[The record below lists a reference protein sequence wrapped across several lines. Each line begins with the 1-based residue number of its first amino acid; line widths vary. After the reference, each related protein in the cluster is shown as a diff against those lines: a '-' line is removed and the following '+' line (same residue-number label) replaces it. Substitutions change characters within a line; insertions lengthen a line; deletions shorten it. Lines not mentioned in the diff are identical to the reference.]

1 MIKRTLQLSAFPAA
15 RAATVILAAIFVLL
29 SGASASAQEREIVYR
44 DRVSGVAAPTAFDI
58 NGDGV
63 PGHYITYDGW
73 STLGI
78 VNGGLL
84 VEYDFAATPAPDPGC
99 PPNMVRIPILASAGN
114 RALTVRGLGTPG
126 GQVYVRDDH
135 ESGLFCVDP
144 TTGAV
149 WMSLKGTFEGGLG
162 ILEGASGEY
171 SYEGVGRVMLLDSSM
186 LPFGAFTLE
195 TSGTM
200 VLPPGSRVN

>member
-1 MIKRTLQLSAFPAA
+1 MPYSESP
-15 RAATVILAAIFVLL
+15 
-29 SGASASAQEREIVYR
+29 SPS
-44 DRVSGVAAPTAFDI
+44 
-58 NGDGV
+58 
-63 PGHYITYDGW
+63 
-73 STLGI
+73 
-78 VNGGLL
+78 
-84 VEYDFAATPAPDPGC
+84 
-99 PPNMVRIPILASAGN
+99 
-114 RALTVRGLGTPG
+114 
-126 GQVYVRDDH
+126 RDDH